1 MPVNNHVTAFRPHGD
16 STKIP
21 DNEKLSLCQFAI
33 AHAEEYRTKR
43 KCDFND
49 MLGEFCR
56 RELGR
61 HVSRP
66 GDVLVRVVKQVEQRE
81 KYLLKSIGVA
91 IPDSDLLQAGASW
104 RNIVKDVEKIEEA
117 WQDEV
122 NKKRRANDESANE
135 RLKRQNT
142 NDELSRLA
150 QTMLRSEELK
160 VQRQQV
166 ELDSARTQRIQ
177 EASLEERMGTLE
189 SRIDEKLVQMG
200 EMMEKTLSSVET
212 PAAAKTDTSRASS
225 ACLVCFSAS
234 LNSCKPVSTAQSP
247 CSSDADE
254 PIRLAPASSLHVW
267 KLKQME
273 HDLKLKKRQID

>member
-1 MPVNNHVTAFRPHGD
+1 
-16 STKIP
+16 
-21 DNEKLSLCQFAI
+21 
-33 AHAEEYRTKR
+33 
-43 KCDFND
+43 

-56 RELGR
+56 RELRR

-66 GDVLVRVVKQVEQRE
+66 GAVLVRVVKQVEQRE
-81 KYLLKSIGVA
+81 KYLLKSTGVA

-104 RNIVKDVEKIEEA
+104 RDIVKDVEKIEQARKREEA

-122 NKKRRANDESANE
+122 NKKRVSEMRENMVTSQHKRANDEPANE

-166 ELDSARTQRIQ
+166 ELDSAIP
-177 EASLEERMGTLE
+177 
-189 SRIDEKLVQMG
+189 
-200 EMMEKTLSSVET
+200 ET
-212 PAAAKTDTSRASS
+212 PATAKTDTSRASS
-225 ACLVCFSAS
+225 ACLVCFSAG
-234 LNSCKPVSTAQSP
+234 LNGCKPVSTAQSP

-267 KLKQME
+267 ELKQMG